1 MYPISTTET
10 TNKAN
15 EDYSDIICHIVAAW
29 DSALH

>member
-10 TNKAN
+10 TY
-15 EDYSDIICHIVAAW
+15 EDYSDIMIIYHIVAAW